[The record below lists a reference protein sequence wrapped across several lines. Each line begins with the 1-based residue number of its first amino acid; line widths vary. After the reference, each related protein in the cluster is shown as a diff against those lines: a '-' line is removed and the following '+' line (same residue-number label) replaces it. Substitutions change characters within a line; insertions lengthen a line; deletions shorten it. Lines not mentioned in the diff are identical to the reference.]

1 MNRLVTPEELPQ
13 RVMEILS
20 SPSRQAGPIP
30 LWDGRAGI
38 RMREHL
44 QDLLEGEE
52 CRAMVA

>member
-1 MNRLVTPEELPQ
+1 MNRLATPEELPQ
-13 RVMEILS
+13 HIMEVLKT
-20 SPSRQAGPIP
+20 PSRPARPIP

-44 QDLLEGEE
+44 QTLLEGEE

>member
-1 MNRLVTPEELPQ
+1 MNKLTTPEELPQ
-13 RVMEILS
+13 RVVEILS
-20 SPSRQAGPIP
+20 NPLRQARPIP

-44 QDLLEGEE
+44 QTLLEGDE